1 MDDEMQI
8 RARWRGVAVG
18 AAVGDAL
25 GMPLEFGLA
34 SHPRALIRTMLPGRL
49 PAGSFTDDTELAL
62 AVAETLLARGY
73 LDADDLAGRFAD
85 WYRSEPPDVGVHT
98 QAVLSRLAAGEPW
111 EEAAEAVFRERP
123 ESAGNGALMRSWP
136 VALAYWRDLEALRE
150 ASVLQCRVTH
160 RHAECVAAC
169 VFLNTMLARLIAG
182 ATLEAALETAFAQ
195 AAPLPEG
202 LAHAIRLAPRRR
214 REELRNT
221 GWVRHTLE
229 TAVWSLFNSH
239 TFEEALIQAV
249 NLGADADT
257 AGAVT
262 GALAGALYGVEAIPE
277 AWRTALRGEWPL
289 KSGRLWR
296 WTDFVA
302 LADRLAALA
311 GHSND
316 APNKI

>member
-1 MDDEMQI
+1 MGEEG
-8 RARWRGVAVG
+8 RERSRWRGVAVG

-34 SHPRALIRTMLPGRL
+34 SHPRALIRSMRPGRL
-49 PAGSFTDDTELAL
+49 PAGHFTDDTELAL
-62 AVAETLLARGY
+62 AVAATLLERGY
-73 LDADDLAGRFAD
+73 LDPDDLAQRFAE
-85 WYRSEPPDVGVHT
+85 WYCSEPPDVGVHT
-98 QAVLSRLAAGEPW
+98 QAVLSRLAAGESW

-136 VALAYWRDLEALRE
+136 VALAFWRDLEALRQ

-169 VFLNTMLARLIAG
+169 VFLNTLLARLVAG
-182 ATLEAALETAFAQ
+182 ANLEAALETAFVQ
-195 AAPLPEG
+195 ASPLPAG

-277 AWRTALRGEWPL
+277 EWRTALHGEYPL
-289 KSGRLWR
+289 KSGHNWGWQDL
-296 WTDFVA
+296 VN
-302 LADRLAALA
+302 LADRLAMLQAQ
-311 GHSND
+311 
-316 APNKI
+316 P